1 MKRLRHFVLG
11 VCVGLAALGTV
22 QPMFGQQTGTL
33 VFDMKNFTFGEKVSA
48 KAQKQIQKELKH
60 GGTHW
65 GMVDRT
71 LLIPMV
77 NDSLVKVDGLS
88 LTRFGDLKKLEL
100 APGDYTITC
109 IGYEFAGNSTDMD
122 KVLSKNAFFNL
133 DVLKFTIEPGKTT
146 TIEVSLN
153 YEPQSAWFRLARET
167 MYVPDVAV
175 RVLQDGTQVGEAM
188 VVSRR
193 TEKSVAWDDYH
204 GPLKF

>member
-1 MKRLRHFVLG
+1 
-11 VCVGLAALGTV
+11 
-22 QPMFGQQTGTL
+22 MFGQTGIL

-48 KAQKQIQKELKH
+48 KAQKQIEKELKH
-60 GGTHW
+60 GGTRW

-88 LTRFGDLKKLEL
+88 LTRFGDQKKLEL

-109 IGYEFAGNSTDMD
+109 IGYEFAANSTDMD

-133 DVLKFTIEPGKTT
+133 EALKFTIEPGKTT

-188 VVSRR
+188 VVNRR